1 MKVALGDRIRTTV
14 EIRSGFQVIETGTD
28 GVVFDTHDK
37 PDRSYLIDL
46 GADSDVRY
54 TVLFPGEFE
63 VVAQAAKSGCPE
75 AEAAEAA
82 AEAAQAAAGDPGAGA
97 EPDRP
102 AKAAPVPASAS
113 RR

>member
-1 MKVALGDRIRTTV
+1 MKVARADRIRTTV
-14 EIRSGFQVIETGTD
+14 EIRSGFQVIETGTE
-28 GVVFDTHDK
+28 GIVFDTHDK

-63 VVAQAAKSGCPE
+63 VIAKAARSGCPE
-75 AEAAEAA
+75 AKAAEAAEAT
-82 AEAAQAAAGDPGAGA
+82 AQAGAADPGAGSEA
-97 EPDRP
+97 D
-102 AKAAPVPASAS
+102 KAAPVPVTAA

>member
-14 EIRSGFQVIETGTD
+14 EIRSGFQVIETGTE

-63 VVAQAAKSGCPE
+63 VIIAQAARSGCPE
-75 AEAAEAA
+75 AEAAEEAAEEAAQAGTADQDEGSAAA
-82 AEAAQAAAGDPGAGA
+82 AEA
-97 EPDRP
+97 
-102 AKAAPVPASAS
+102 PVPVTAS

>member
-1 MKVALGDRIRTTV
+1 MKVAHGDRIRTTV
-14 EIRSGFQVIETGTD
+14 EIRSGFQVIETGTE

-63 VVAQAAKSGCPE
+63 VTAKAANPGCPE
-75 AEAAEAA
+75 AEAHA
-82 AEAAQAAAGDPGAGA
+82 AEAAGQAGKDSETGKPA
-97 EPDRP
+97 E
-102 AKAAPVPASAS
+102 APVPAAAA

>member
-14 EIRSGFQVIETGTD
+14 EIRSGFQVIETGTV

-63 VVAQAAKSGCPE
+63 VTAKAAKPGCPDAEAAEE
-75 AEAAEAA
+75 AEAANAADPVAGPEA
-82 AEAAQAAAGDPGAGA
+82 DK
-97 EPDRP
+97 P
-102 AKAAPVPASAS
+102 AKASPVPATAS

>member
-1 MKVALGDRIRTTV
+1 MKVAPADRIRTTV
-14 EIRSGFQVIETGTD
+14 EIRSGFQVIETGTE

-63 VVAQAAKSGCPE
+63 VVAKAARSGCPE
-75 AEAAEAA
+75 AEADAA
-82 AEAAQAAAGDPGAGA
+82 AASASKGAAADSETGKSAR
-97 EPDRP
+97 E
-102 AKAAPVPASAS
+102 PVPATAA